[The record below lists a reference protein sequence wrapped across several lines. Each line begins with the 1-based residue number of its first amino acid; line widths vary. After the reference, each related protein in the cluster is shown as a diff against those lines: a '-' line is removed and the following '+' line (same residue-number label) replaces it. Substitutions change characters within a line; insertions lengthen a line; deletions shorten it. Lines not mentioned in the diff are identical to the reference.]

1 MVKRSVQRAANVPVS
16 GTATEIEL
24 FPRPGVMGKCPLDSR
39 GKTGGTAILIV
50 LSYEGTFFLEGAI
63 SCRKTDDA
71 HRQLTLSVKGQNRKS
86 VRKQTKTSSSK
97 HSVLPFVSS

>member
-24 FPRPGVMGKCPLDSR
+24 FPRPGVMGKCPLDSW

-50 LSYEGTFFLEGAI
+50 LSYEGTFFFGRGDFMQEDRRCPQAA
-63 SCRKTDDA
+63 DA
-71 HRQLTLSVKGQNRKS
+71 
-86 VRKQTKTSSSK
+86 
-97 HSVLPFVSS
+97 